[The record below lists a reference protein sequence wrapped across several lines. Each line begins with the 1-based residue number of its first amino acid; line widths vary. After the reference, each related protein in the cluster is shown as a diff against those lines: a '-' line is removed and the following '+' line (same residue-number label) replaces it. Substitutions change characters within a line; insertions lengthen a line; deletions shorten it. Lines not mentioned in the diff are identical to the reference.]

1 MQNQPGAGPH
11 KPDPADSQHNRQA
24 ASLREDAFRGGQR
37 MTRPFR
43 LSWLKSPWKPA
54 MSRLFGDRRGPGE

>member
-11 KPDPADSQHNRQA
+11 KDDPADRKHDRQA
-24 ASLREDAFRGGQR
+24 AALREDTFRGGNLAS
-37 MTRPFR
+37 RPFR

-54 MSRLFGDRRGPGE
+54 VSRLFGNRRKTDE